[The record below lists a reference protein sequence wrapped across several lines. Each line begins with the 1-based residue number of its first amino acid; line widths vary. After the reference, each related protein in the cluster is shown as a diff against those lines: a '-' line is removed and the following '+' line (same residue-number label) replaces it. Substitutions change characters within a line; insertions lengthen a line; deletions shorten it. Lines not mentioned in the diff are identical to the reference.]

1 MEAAM
6 SSIVFQ
12 HDKRSGITYAYESTS
27 YYDKEKKQPRAK
39 RKLIGRVDPVS
50 GQIVPTGGRKGRPV
64 SSDSSAALNEKY
76 DQLKKECA
84 DKDNQLAALNSEIFS
99 LRKEIRQL
107 KELLSRINS
116 ISNLGN

>member
-1 MEAAM
+1 M

-39 RKLIGRVDPVS
+39 RKLIGRVDPES
-50 GQIVPTGGRKGRPV
+50 GQIVPTSGRKGRQPP
-64 SSDSSAALNEKY
+64 SDSSASPLADKY

-84 DKDNQLAALNSEIFS
+84 DKDKQITALNSEIFS
-99 LRKEIRQL
+99 LRKENRQL
-107 KELLSRINS
+107 KELLTRIHS
-116 ISNLGN
+116 ISNIDK

>member
-1 MEAAM
+1 M

-39 RKLIGRVDPVS
+39 RKLIGRVDPET
-50 GQIVPTGGRKGRPV
+50 GQIVPTGGRKGRQPSSDPTV
-64 SSDSSAALNEKY
+64 SSLNDRY

-84 DKDNQLAALNSEIFS
+84 DKDKQISALNSEIFS
-99 LRKEIRQL
+99 LRKENRQL
-107 KELLSRINS
+107 KELLTRINS
-116 ISNLGN
+116 ISNLDK